1 MTEESVTLLST
12 INAPY
17 GKSVLLEEV
26 DYESG
31 LKMLRIRIREGNRFN
46 VLDLDADT
54 AASWGTTMSAWA
66 GKVLS

>member
-1 MTEESVTLLST
+1 MTEESVTLLTT
-12 INAPY
+12 IDAPY
-17 GKSVLLEEV
+17 GKRVVLEEV

-31 LKMLRIRIREGNRFN
+31 LKMLRIRIREGNRFT

-54 AASWGTTMSAWA
+54 AASWSTAMSAWA

>member
-1 MTEESVTLLST
+1 MTEESVTLLTT
-12 INAPY
+12 IDAPY
-17 GKSVLLEEV
+17 GKRVVLENV

-31 LKMLRIRIREGNRFN
+31 LKMLRIRIREGNRFT

-54 AASWGTTMSAWA
+54 AVRWSTAMSAWA